1 MIFLRGL
8 AVVLAALVA
17 LPLFAG
23 DRQGARH
30 AFQEALYYYQR
41 LQERPEN
48 ARTIPQY
55 RRAIFLFTRV
65 VDEDPTYGA
74 CDDALFH
81 KAGLYEEM
89 ARRFG
94 EEEYRKKAAHYF
106 RFLAE
111 QYPTSKHRRPAL
123 ERAAALTE
131 TGPRRETAAPA
142 APPTLPPQTQKHA
155 VDEALALVSD
165 IRFWSTQDY
174 TRVVIQLNREVTFR
188 KEILS
193 EPHRLYI
200 DFDSSKLRPELS
212 TTYNVNDLFIKQIR
226 VAENRPGI
234 VRVVLD
240 FDRIHQH
247 SVFALYDPY
256 RIVLDFRGTPKSAK
270 PPESTAGPAAASK
283 SAPPATGPA
292 VRPPTASPPAAL
304 PPALPQPAAGAKGDL
319 SMTRVL
325 GLKVGKVVIDPGHGG
340 RDTGTIGP
348 KGLKEKDLVL
358 DVALR
363 LRRLLEGRLGTEVVL
378 TRETDRFV
386 PLEERTAI
394 ANQQGADLFVSIHA
408 NASRSKTVS
417 GAETFYLSFAS
428 NPDERAVASRENATS
443 QRNISEL
450 EDLLR
455 KIALG
460 DYNKESQELART
472 VQDNLHRE
480 MSRHRP
486 RYNNRGV
493 KKAPFIVLIGA
504 NMPSILTE
512 IGFLSNPADE
522 SFLKRN
528 EGRDYVAEALYG
540 GIESYFQGL
549 GIPPLYER
557 TAQSL
562 AP

>member
-8 AVVLAALVA
+8 AVILAV
-17 LPLFAG
+17 LFAIPLSAA
-23 DRQGARH
+23 DRQGARR
-30 AFQEALYYYQR
+30 AFQEASYYHQR
-41 LQERPEN
+41 LLERPE
-48 ARTIPQY
+48 ASRTIAQY
-55 RRAIFLFTRV
+55 NRAIYLFTRV
-65 VDEDPTYGA
+65 IDEDPTYGA
-74 CDDALFH
+74 CDDALFY

-94 EEEYRKKAAHYF
+94 EEEYRRKAAHYF
-106 RFLAE
+106 RFMAE
-111 QYPTSKHRRPAL
+111 QYPTSKHRASALARAVALSGPA
-123 ERAAALTE
+123 
-131 TGPRRETAAPA
+131 GRETDPSADPAPLSSQQA
-142 APPTLPPQTQKHA
+142 QAPA
-155 VDEALALVSD
+155 VDEELALVSD
-165 IRFWSTQDY
+165 IRFWSSQDY
-174 TRVVIQLNREVTFR
+174 TRVVIQVDREVTFH

-193 EPHRLYI
+193 EPHRLFI
-200 DFDSSKLRPELS
+200 DFDSSRLKPELA

-226 VAENRPGI
+226 VAENRPGVI
-234 VRVVLD
+234 RVVLD
-240 FDRIHQH
+240 FDKIHQH

-256 RIVLDFRGTPKSAK
+256 RIVLDFRGAPRAAQ
-270 PPESTAGPAAASK
+270 PPAARPRQAAAPEAGPA
-283 SAPPATGPA
+283 PPAPSA
-292 VRPPTASPPAAL
+292 RPPVATPPA
-304 PPALPQPAAGAKGDL
+304 PARGDL

-363 LRRLLEGRLGTEVVL
+363 LRRLLEDRLGTEVVL

-408 NASRSKTVS
+408 NASRSRSVS

-443 QRNISEL
+443 QRNIREL
-450 EDLLR
+450 EDLLH

-472 VQDNLHRE
+472 VQDSLYQE

-486 RYNNRGV
+486 RYHNRGV

-522 SFLKRN
+522 SFLAKE
-528 EGRDYVAEALYG
+528 EGRNYVAEALYS
-540 GIESYFQGL
+540 GIESYFEGL

-557 TAQSL
+557 TAQSP
-562 AP
+562 AR